1 MDEQTSGLV
10 ESLKVGYDFGIVYI
24 RDEDTDL
31 KELFIIWV
39 TIGDNF
45 LPDSGEFGT
54 AIVSRASGRLLQSM
68 NLSLL
73 RDALCKGLR
82 VTIRH
87 DAFGSF
93 VHAVEVHAPM
103 TPGSF
108 GSEVDAPATGPVAP
122 TP

>member
-1 MDEQTSGLV
+1 MDEHTSGLV

-54 AIVSRASGRLLQSM
+54 AIVSRASGRGR
-68 NLSLL
+68 L
-73 RDALCKGLR
+73 RPTLGFYVLW
-82 VTIRH
+82 
-87 DAFGSF
+87 SN
-93 VHAVEVHAPM
+93 
-103 TPGSF
+103 
-108 GSEVDAPATGPVAP
+108 SEFARKN
-122 TP
+122 